1 MKKLS
6 KKILGYGIDIFF
18 GYLGTQIGMNI
29 AYSLG
34 IVDVPDSLIIDGISG
49 FLVFGY
55 FGAKLNNTFNENKE
69 FILKISRLKKIKTDF
84 HGSNNELMLSYAS
97 IQMLDHLSYKVQFL

>member
-6 KKILGYGIDIFF
+6 KKILGFGIDIFF

-29 AYSLG
+29 ACSLG
-34 IVDVPDSLIIDGISG
+34 IVAIPDSLIIDGISG
-49 FLVFGY
+49 FVFRY
-55 FGAKLNNTFNENKE
+55 FGAKLSNKINENKE
-69 FILKISRLKKIKTDF
+69 FILKISRLKNIKTDF
-84 HGSNNELMLSYAS
+84 HGSNNALMLSYAS

>member
-29 AYSLG
+29 ACSLG
-34 IVDVPDSLIIDGISG
+34 IIDVSDSLIIYGISG

-55 FGAKLNNTFNENKE
+55 FGAKLNNKINENKNL
-69 FILKISRLKKIKTDF
+69 F
-84 HGSNNELMLSYAS
+84 
-97 IQMLDHLSYKVQFL
+97 